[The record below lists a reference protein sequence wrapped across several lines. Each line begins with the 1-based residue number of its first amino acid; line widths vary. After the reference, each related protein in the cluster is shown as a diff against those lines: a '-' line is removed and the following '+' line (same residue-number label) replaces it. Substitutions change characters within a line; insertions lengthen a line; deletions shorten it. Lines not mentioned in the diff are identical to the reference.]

1 MKKMTLLA
9 AMFLTLISF
18 GFGQEMFVNG
28 DLEAWDDASTPTS
41 WDLADACAQE
51 STIIHGGSFS
61 ARITGPTTGGN
72 ILKQVIVGIVGGHE
86 YDLSFWFL
94 DNDNKAKVKLA
105 SVWIRADGSTAGDWK
120 WPSPSTDD
128 ANWINFTDTQ
138 TAPADAV
145 KLRFVLRVM
154 KQGSGGGYIYFDD
167 FSLVDNAPPTVVE
180 APTFTPPAGNYTG
193 TQNVTITSA
202 TSGATIYYT
211 TDGSEPDDS
220 STEYTTPVT
229 IATTT
234 TLKAIAYK
242 TGMTES
248 DITTG
253 VYTITAPATVEA
265 PTFTP
270 PAGNY
275 TGTQN
280 VTIASAT
287 SGATIYYTT
296 DGSEPDDSSTEYT
309 TPVSIASTTTLKA
322 IAYKV
327 DMTESDVTTGLYT
340 ITLPPA
346 VVEAPVFTPPAGYY
360 PTDQYITIT
369 SATPGASIYYTLDD
383 STPDENSTPYT
394 TPVHISSTI
403 AIRAIAMKTGMTDS
417 DVTIGVYTIS
427 PTPPA
432 VPIGSAGILIAG
444 LLIGGAIVIRRGKLF

>member
-1 MKKMTLLA
+1 MTLLTA
-9 AMFLTLISF
+9 IFLTLISF

-270 PAGNY
+270 PAGSY
-275 TGTQN
+275 PEAQD

-287 SGATIYYTT
+287 SGVTIYYTT
-296 DGSEPDDSSTEYT
+296 DGSEPDDNSTLYT
-309 TPVSIASTTTLKA
+309 GAVHIATATTLKA
-322 IAYKV
+322 IAYKTG
-327 DMTESDVTTGLYT
+327 MTESDVTTGVYSFYT
-340 ITLPPA
+340 PA
-346 VVEAPVFTPPAGYY
+346 TVEAPVFTPAPGYY
-360 PTDQYITIT
+360 PNAQDVIMTCIT
-369 SATPGASIYYTLDD
+369 SGADIYYTLDG
-383 STPDENSTPYT
+383 STPDDNSTLYT
-394 TPVHISSTI
+394 GTI
-403 AIRAIAMKTGMTDS
+403 NIATTTTIRAIAIKAGMTDS
-417 DVTIGVYTIS
+417 AITNGEYIIS

-432 VPIGSAGILIAG
+432 VPIGSTGILIAG

>member
-9 AMFLTLISF
+9 TMFLTLISF

-61 ARITGPTTGGN
+61 ARITGPPASGGN

-105 SVWIRADGSTAGDWK
+105 SFWIRADGSTAGDWK

-167 FSLVDNAPPTVVE
+167 FSLVDNAPPAV
-180 APTFTPPAGNYTG
+180 
-193 TQNVTITSA
+193 
-202 TSGATIYYT
+202 
-211 TDGSEPDDS
+211 
-220 STEYTTPVT
+220 
-229 IATTT
+229 
-234 TLKAIAYK
+234 
-242 TGMTES
+242 
-248 DITTG
+248 
-253 VYTITAPATVEA
+253 VEA

-296 DGSEPDDSSTEYT
+296 DGSDPDDSSTEYSA
-309 TPVSIASTTTLKA
+309 PVTIATTTTLKA
-322 IAYKV
+322 IAYKAG
-327 DMTESDVTTGLYT
+327 MTESDITTGVYT
-340 ITLPPA
+340 ITAPA
-346 VVEAPVFTPPAGYY
+346 TVEAPVFTPAPGYY
-360 PTDQYITIT
+360 PNAQDVIMTCIT
-369 SATPGASIYYTLDD
+369 SGANIYYTLDG
-383 STPDENSTPYT
+383 STPDDNSTLYT
-394 TPVHISSTI
+394 GTI
-403 AIRAIAMKTGMTDS
+403 NVATTTTIRAIAIKAGMTDS
-417 DVTIGVYTIS
+417 AITNGEYIIS

-432 VPIGSAGILIAG
+432 VPIGSTGILIAG